1 MNMNIHINRQ
11 VEEADGCWPV
21 TFALPNIST
30 EGNSCPGSATQPTSC
45 KVKPGLP
52 HSLFYSFKGTTYV
65 ISLFLFSSPKLS
77 CYHWQVFDISLINSY
92 PTTMIAAEMR
102 VTGNWRE
109 GVGGGRAVT
118 SVDIALNWI
127 IRWASLGSWAHPHS
141 CFSKRTGCI
150 RADLIWGHYKSNE
163 RSNLRC
169 LSCDMNSINST
180 AAIWGHCDCKHI
192 SVVSIFK
199 RVCSL
204 MACFYLV

>member
-45 KVKPGLP
+45 KVTAGLP
-52 HSLFYSFKGTTYV
+52 HSLFYSFKSTTYV

-77 CYHWQVFDISLINSY
+77 CYHWQVFDIALINSY

-127 IRWASLGSWAHPHS
+127 IWWASLGSWAHPHS
-141 CFSKRTGCI
+141 CFSKEDWLHKGRF
-150 RADLIWGHYKSNE
+150 
-163 RSNLRC
+163 NLRP
-169 LSCDMNSINST
+169 LQVKREIEFEMSIM
-180 AAIWGHCDCKHI
+180 WYELYKQHCCN
-192 SVVSIFK
+192 
-199 RVCSL
+199 L
-204 MACFYLV
+204 GTLWL